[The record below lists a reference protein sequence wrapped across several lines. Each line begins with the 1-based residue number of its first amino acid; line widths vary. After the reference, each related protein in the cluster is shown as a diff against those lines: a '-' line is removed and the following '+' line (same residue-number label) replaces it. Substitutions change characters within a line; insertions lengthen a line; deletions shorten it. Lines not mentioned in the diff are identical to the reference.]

1 MSPLRLSPSSS
12 RSSIS
17 SIFSQPS
24 SPLLSNMRRS
34 SWPSSKSLRRMLS
47 RPNIKLTLGVAVVL
61 LLIFSISHSNSH
73 SHPPPPPPPKNNK
86 IQSSP
91 SPDTVG
97 LQRQPNSF
105 GTASTQAQNVVVGQ
119 IAYSGASLQFPLPN
133 PADRPFDMIDTF
145 AHFKNRETCKI
156 SALEIHRPFEPLC
169 KTKDSV
175 LNAMSGGGRIGFDAP
190 YMPRGCD
197 MRWYD
202 RSEIC
207 NIVSRFDKILFIGD
221 SMMRHVVGAL
231 HILLRED
238 LGFGAVTAWNFRQDE
253 LDVCFCQGQFDTLKC
268 GVQGIFNSDDV
279 AKFDP
284 DSLKCDP
291 HNMNVQNH
299 VISTYPPTAAE
310 LSNLGDVFARAST
323 DSPIALIYGHGHDNN
338 LDVQSTSGWLTSIQ
352 RTIAERMSKGARRAE
367 LFVTPGSSGPSMYD
381 LDVLRH
387 GHKALS
393 LFETGMSDVCRG
405 KDIDVLGTYNAT
417 TQTTIHDGKH
427 SDIRGNLLKIMMVLN
442 WLDKV
447 DPVDGRAMPG
457 AAQPVPPPP
466 PINVVKTPKADP
478 KPKSKPPPAQPKP
491 VADMLKKPP
500 KAPAK
505 EPKLPDH
512 AAAAAADSSKTALNE
527 PGPGQKPDAPAAAQ
541 AEERNAQSDDKNSLS
556 KVIPHENENMANAP
570 GPPDKAPNPQGLPR
584 RKKHES
590 T

>member
-1 MSPLRLSPSSS
+1 MSPPSLSPSSS
-12 RSSIS
+12 RSSFS
-17 SIFSQPS
+17 SVFSQPT
-24 SPLLSNMRRS
+24 SPLLSTMRRS
-34 SWPSSKSLRRMLS
+34 SWPSSKSLRRVLS
-47 RPNIKLTLGVAVVL
+47 RPNVTLSLGVGVLL
-61 LLIFSISHSNSH
+61 LLIFSLSH
-73 SHPPPPPPPKNNK
+73 SHPPNNK
-86 IQSSP
+86 IESSA
-91 SPDTVG
+91 STDAAG
-97 LQRQPNSF
+97 LRRQPNSF
-105 GTASTQAQNVVVGQ
+105 GTASSQAQNVVVDQ
-119 IAYSGASLQFPLPN
+119 IAYSGATVQFPLPD
-133 PADRPFDMIDTF
+133 PAERPSDMIDTF
-145 AHFKNRETCKI
+145 AHFKSREICKI

-175 LNAMSGGGRIGFDAP
+175 LHAMSGGGRIGFDAP

-207 NIVSRFDKILFIGD
+207 EIVSRFDRILFIGD

-238 LGFGAVTAWNFRQDE
+238 LGYGAVTAWNFRQDE

-284 DSLKCDP
+284 NSLMCDP

-299 VISTYPPTAAE
+299 VISTYPPTTAE
-310 LSNLGDVFARAST
+310 LANLGDVFARAST
-323 DSPIALIYGHGHDNN
+323 DRPIALVYGHGHHND
-338 LDVQSTSGWLTSIQ
+338 LDIQATSGWLTSIQ
-352 RTIAERMSKGARRAE
+352 RTISERMSKGVRRAQ

-393 LFETGMSDVCRG
+393 LFETGMADVCRG

-417 TQTTIHDGKH
+417 MQTTIHDGKH
-427 SDIRGNLLKIMMVLN
+427 SDIRGNLLKVMMVLN

-457 AAQPVPPPP
+457 AAPPVPPPP
-466 PINVVKTPKADP
+466 PINVVKTSKANTMP
-478 KPKSKPPPAQPKP
+478 ESKPPPAQPKP
-491 VADMLKKPP
+491 VADTLRKVP
-500 KAPAK
+500 KAPANK
-505 EPKLPDH
+505 PKLPDH
-512 AAAAAADSSKTALNE
+512 AAAAAAADADASKTKLDKA
-527 PGPGQKPDAPAAAQ
+527 GPDQQPDPPAAAQ
-541 AEERNAQSDDKNSLS
+541 AKRGNTQSVDKKSLS
-556 KVIPHENENMANAP
+556 RVIPHENENMADAP
-570 GPPDKAPNPQGLPR
+570 GPDKAPKPRGLPR